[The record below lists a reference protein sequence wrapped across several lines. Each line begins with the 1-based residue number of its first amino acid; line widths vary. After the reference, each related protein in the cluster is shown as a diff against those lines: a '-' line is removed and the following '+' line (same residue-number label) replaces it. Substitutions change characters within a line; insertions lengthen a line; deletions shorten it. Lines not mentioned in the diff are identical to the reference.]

1 MAANRTYK
9 FYGQGYGTSPVS
21 IVAKV
26 NATTIFS
33 GEIPTSN
40 AALPDPLTEQLIF
53 ELVDSSAL
61 GTDFAGSLTMTITVT
76 GEDKEPVAASFQSIN
91 CNYMQYTNP
100 VFSAE
105 DLAALQNPA
114 TPHDTVVDIRATYAV
129 PPFTTEEI
137 TFLKEHSL
145 TDPVEQQQAMA
156 LLYSHGVA
164 NYTSSADVFLP
175 CYIGKPTNSEA
186 TLDARSSVVIE
197 GVAQPNPHVGEF
209 AGTGNWTWVLATDST
224 FAHNWNISA
233 GMYEGVTGV
242 GSTIQSTY

>member
-33 GEIPTSN
+33 GEIPTIPFPEPPYPR
-40 AALPDPLTEQLIF
+40 PDQLIF

-61 GTDFAGSLTMTITVT
+61 GTDFAGSITMTITVAE
-76 GEDKEPVAASFQSIN
+76 GDSAGFQAID

-105 DLAALQNPA
+105 ELATLQNPA

-129 PPFTTEEI
+129 PPFTAEEI
-137 TFLKEHSL
+137 TFLKDHNWS
-145 TDPVEQQQAMA
+145 DPVVQQQAMA

-175 CYIGKPTNSEA
+175 CYIGTPPNSEA
-186 TLDARSSVVIE
+186 TTDTRSSVVID
-197 GVAQPNPHVGEF
+197 GVAQPNPHVGEYV
-209 AGTGNWTWVLATDST
+209 GTGAWAWQIANGNSLAC
-224 FAHNWNISA
+224 NWNISA

-242 GSTIQSTY
+242 GSSIQSTY